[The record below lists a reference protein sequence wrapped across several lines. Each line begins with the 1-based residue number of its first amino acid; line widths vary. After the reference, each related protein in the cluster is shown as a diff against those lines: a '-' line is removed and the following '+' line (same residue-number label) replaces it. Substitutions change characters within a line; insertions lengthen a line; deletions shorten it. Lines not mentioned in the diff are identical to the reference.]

1 MAKQPNSKPNS
12 NSPGGGDEGNRGS
25 DRYFDEVMDRL
36 RKGERFEIFTYDAE
50 PVEKPKEEAK
60 DTLNLRV
67 RMDGNGG
74 MDVMSG
80 GWVISIR
87 MDKVTV
93 FNENT
98 KKRVEYENK
107 CLGVN
112 LQRLLAELI
121 VEYNIPVALKQW
133 IRVELPREDRD
144 VRRLQ
149 AWLLACIHNT
159 FNVLKDNPM
168 NCSFK

>member
-12 NSPGGGDEGNRGS
+12 NNSPNGEDGGNGGRDI
-25 DRYFDEVMDRL
+25 DDIMDRL
-36 RKGERFEIFTYDAE
+36 RKGERVEVFSYEE
-50 PVEKPKEEAK
+50 PVEERKEEVK

-74 MDVMSG
+74 VDIMSG
-80 GWVISIR
+80 GWVLSIR
-87 MDKVTV
+87 DKVTV
-93 FNENT
+93 FNEET
-98 KKRVEYENK
+98 KKRVVYENK
-107 CLGVN
+107 CLSVN
-112 LQRLLAELI
+112 LQRLLAELL
-121 VEYNIPVALKQW
+121 VEYNVPIALKQW

-149 AWLLACIHNT
+149 AWILASINNT

-168 NCSFK
+168 NCTFK